1 MSHLTSCCIPRAR
14 AALYAVVFCLLV
26 PNAAG
31 AQGTPTGTISGRVTS
46 NDGLSLPGTTVTASS
61 PVLQGERTA
70 VTTENGDFLLAFLPP
85 GEYVVTFTL
94 DGFKTEQ
101 HRTPVAAAEVARLAP
116 TLEPASVAETVEVVG
131 TQTQVLKQTATAATT
146 LSQNVVDMLPLNRGI
161 DATVALTPGA
171 VRSGPANAN
180 GVQAISISGASS
192 FENLVLVNGVVI
204 QDNLRRTTDSTL
216 FIEDAIQ
223 ETTIST
229 SSVSAEFGRFNG
241 GVVNAITKSGGN
253 RFDGS
258 YRLAFE
264 NDSWRALTPFSGDST
279 VSKAIPIHEYTI
291 GGPILRDQL
300 WFFHAG
306 RTTER
311 AEARTTAAPARIP
324 YERIRDEKRFEGKLT
339 YTPLTGHTVKGAYL
353 WSKISALNENFSE
366 ELDLQSLTNRVDPG
380 DLRSLNYTGVF
391 GSRLFV
397 DAQYSARATAI
408 EGAGARSQDLIDG
421 TLIVDGVSNARFH
434 SATFCGVCRPEE
446 RDNESFIAKASYF
459 LSTPSFGSHQIV
471 GGYDGF
477 NDIRAADSHQSGS
490 SYRIIATSSIWRDG
504 QAYPVLNNVGSST
517 LIRWNPIFNPTLG
530 TAFKTHA
537 FFLNDVWQLD
547 RVTLNLGLRYDW
559 NDGVDSSGSK
569 VVDDSRWS
577 PRLSASWD
585 PTGSGTWTVNGSYAT
600 YVAGISNSIANTGSS
615 AGGSAR
621 FDYQYLGPAVNTDPN
636 APLLTSSDALR
647 VLFDWFNANGGT
659 NRPAVVAA
667 VPGVN
672 TRIAPG
678 LRSPAVNEVAGGVTR
693 RIGQQGVLR
702 VDAVYRNFDDFYA
715 TRADTTTG
723 QVTNSLGQAFDVRL
737 VENTNLQ
744 EREYAGVNLAAT
756 WRLGSRLLLGGGYT
770 LSRSWGNVD
779 GENVASGP
787 VTVGPLFYPEY
798 IDLAWNDPVGDL
810 ATDQRHKARL
820 FATYTKAFERWGDV
834 TIGAIQSLSSG
845 SPYAAIGTINSAR
858 YVTSPGYRQIPPTVN
873 YYFSDRDG
881 FRTDALYSTDLSS
894 TYAYK
899 LPAGGGRQA
908 AVFLKA
914 EVLNLFNQAGLTVP
928 RFINGGVLTNNNRPA
943 VYQPFNPFTETPV
956 QGVHWD
962 LDPAF
967 GTATSR
973 FGYQLP
979 RTFRMSFGVRF

>member
-1 MSHLTSCCIPRAR
+1 MTHVTSLFILRAR
-14 AALYAVVFCLLV
+14 LAFCAALLCLFV
-26 PNAAG
+26 PSAAA

-46 NDGLSLPGTTVTASS
+46 NDGLSLPGATVTATS
-61 PVLQGERTA
+61 PVLQGERIA

-94 DGFKTEQ
+94 DGFKTQQ
-101 HRTPVAAAEVARLAP
+101 HRTPVAGAEVARIAP
-116 TLEPASVAETVEVVG
+116 TLEPAGVTEAVEVVAS
-131 TQTQVLKQTATAATT
+131 QTQVLKQSATAAMTV
-146 LSQNVVDMLPLNRGI
+146 SQNVVDMLPLNRGI
-161 DATVALTPGA
+161 DATVALTPGT
-171 VRSGPANAN
+171 VRSGPSNAN

-216 FIEDAIQ
+216 FIEDALQ

-253 RFDGS
+253 RVDGS

-264 NDSWRALTPFSGDST
+264 NDSWRALTPFTGDAT
-279 VSKAIPIHEYTI
+279 TAKAIPIHEYTV
-291 GGPILRDQL
+291 GGPVLRDRL

-306 RTTER
+306 RTTTR
-311 AEARTTAAPARIP
+311 TEARTTAAPARLP

-339 YTPLTGHTVKGAYL
+339 YTPLSGHTVKGAYL
-353 WSKISALNENFSE
+353 WSKISAINENFTG

-391 GSRLFV
+391 GGRLFV

-408 EGAGARSQDLIDG
+408 EGAGAKSQGLIDG
-421 TLIVDGVSNARFH
+421 TLIVDGVSAARFH

-446 RDNESFIAKASYF
+446 RDNQGLIAKASYF

-471 GGYDGF
+471 AGYDGF
-477 NDIRAADSHQSGS
+477 NDIRAADGHQSGS
-490 SYRIIATSSIWRDG
+490 GYRIIATSSIWRDG
-504 QAYPVLNNVGSST
+504 QAYPVFNNVGSST

-537 FFLNDVWQLD
+537 LFLNDVWQMNRLT
-547 RVTLNLGLRYDW
+547 VNVGLRYDW

-585 PTGSGTWTVNGSYAT
+585 PTGSGNWTVNGSYAT
-600 YVAGISNSIANTGSS
+600 YVAGVSNSIANAGSS
-615 AGGSAR
+615 HGGSAR
-621 FDYQYLGPAVNTDPN
+621 FDYQFLGPTVNTDPN
-636 APLLTSSDALR
+636 APLLTSSQALG
-647 VLFDWFNANGGT
+647 VLFDWFEANGGT
-659 NRPAVVAA
+659 NRPTVVAA

-672 TRIAPG
+672 TRIAAG

-693 RIGQQGVLR
+693 RIGQQGMLR
-702 VDAVYRNFDDFYA
+702 VDAVFRDFEDFYA

-723 QVTNSLGQAFDVRL
+723 QVTNSLGQSFDVRL
-737 VENTNLQ
+737 IENTNLQ
-744 EREYAGVNLAAT
+744 ERRYAGLNLAAT
-756 WRLGSRLLLGGGYT
+756 WRLGTSLFVGGGYT
-770 LSRSWGNVD
+770 LSRAWGNVD
-779 GENVASGP
+779 GENVTSGP
-787 VTVGPLFYPEY
+787 TTVGPLFYPEY
-798 IDLAWNDPVGDL
+798 SELAWNDPVGDL

-820 FATYTKAFERWGDV
+820 YATYNKAFSRWGEV
-834 TIGAIQSLSSG
+834 TLGAIQALNSG
-845 SPYAAIGTINSAR
+845 SPYNAIGPVNSAR
-858 YVTSPGYRQIPPTVN
+858 FVTSPGYRQIPGSVN
-873 YYFSDRDG
+873 YYFSERDG
-881 FRTDALYSTDLSS
+881 FRTDAWYSTDISA

-899 LPAGGGRQA
+899 LPVGGGRQA
-908 AVFLKA
+908 AVFVKGD
-914 EVLNLFNQAGLTVP
+914 VFNLFNQAGLVVP
-928 RFINGGVLTNNNRPA
+928 RFINTGVLTNVNRPA
-943 VYQPFNPFTETPV
+943 AYQAFNPFTETPV
-956 QGVHWD
+956 EGVHWA

-979 RTFRMSFGVRF
+979 RTFRMSVGVRF